1 MKRRF
6 LIIVL
11 LFLLLNISST
21 FAQSGASL
29 GLAGFTALS
38 RGVES
43 VYWNPANLAFF
54 EEDQPKFQMII
65 YSLAFGL
72 GNNSLSFNSINKYIG
87 DGESIYLTDE
97 DKNDILDMI
106 PKRGLVIDF
115 TGDLSLL
122 SIAYKSFG
130 FGIETSANGNF
141 SIPKDLYENFLFKLG
156 PDVYNYS
163 VSGGWYNIV
172 KFKFSYGVN
181 IVDRIIFDVPYLED
195 TIFEKVSAGVSVSYL
210 KGFGYANI
218 EKGLAKLTIDE
229 NGILPRAEFDMR
241 SAKNGSGIGLDFGLS
256 TYTNNHWKIGM
267 VFENVPGRMY
277 WFGDSK
283 FSRAALDLGDN
294 PLFIL
299 GNDQLS
305 EIDIDSVTTDTSYT
319 IDGFSKSLPVNFRLG
334 VAKEFNNYLI
344 NIELG
349 HVNHFTHFS
358 LGGGVKFGVLHWY
371 GSITRQLNNFNWNTA
386 LALDFKNYYFD
397 IGLSSRGGLTLGS
410 SKALFLG
417 SSMRFG
423 F

>member
-1 MKRRF
+1 
-6 LIIVL
+6 
-11 LFLLLNISST
+11 
-21 FAQSGASL
+21 
-29 GLAGFTALS
+29 
-38 RGVES
+38 
-43 VYWNPANLAFF
+43 
-54 EEDQPKFQMII
+54 
-65 YSLAFGL
+65 
-72 GNNSLSFNSINKYIG
+72 
-87 DGESIYLTDE
+87 
-97 DKNDILDMI
+97 
-106 PKRGLVIDF
+106 
-115 TGDLSLL
+115 
-122 SIAYKSFG
+122 
-130 FGIETSANGNF
+130 
-141 SIPKDLYENFLFKLG
+141 
-156 PDVYNYS
+156 
-163 VSGGWYNIV
+163 
-172 KFKFSYGVN
+172 
-181 IVDRIIFDVPYLED
+181 
-195 TIFEKVSAGVSVSYL
+195 
-210 KGFGYANI
+210 
-218 EKGLAKLTIDE
+218 
-229 NGILPRAEFDMR
+229 MR

-371 GSITRQLNNFNWNTA
+371 GSITRQLNNFNWSTA
-386 LALDFKNYYFD
+386 LALDFKNFYFD
-397 IGLSSRGGLTLGS
+397 FGLSSRGGFTLGS